1 MGFIPTPTKMNE
13 QQPVLDA
20 QLFMSLC
27 IIKTDAENKLESQAL
42 TTLRSNLDVCPRKKK
57 ITVFLE

>member
-1 MGFIPTPTKMNE
+1 MNE
-13 QQPVLDA
+13 HQPVLDA

-42 TTLRSNLDVCPRKKK
+42 TTLTSNLNVCPRKKK